1 MKDKVYVLILNYK
14 TYELTISFTET
25 LFLQKKVD
33 ISVVIVDNKSENGS
47 FEYMY
52 EYFREYKNVE
62 VIESERNGGYAYG
75 NNYGLKYIQ
84 DREID
89 YILVSNNDIEIK
101 DELTLHSLAATYKL
115 LDSPAL
121 ISPVQYVDNKINSAA
136 WKQPTFFYDFFTN
149 VPFINKLVLKQ
160 NTYDIKNT
168 KIPIKVDV
176 LPGSFFFFEKSII
189 YDIGLLDE
197 ETFLYGEERILSY
210 KVKEHNLQ
218 NYLITDL
225 RYEHMPSST
234 ISSNVTKLRMLE
246 MAHKSILYYHKQYLK
261 TSSIFIYLLTV
272 VYKLIENRY
281 K

>member
-1 MKDKVYVLILNYK
+1 MNPSICVLILNYK
-14 TYELTISFTET
+14 TYELTISFVET
-25 LFLQKKVD
+25 LFLQKKIDLTVL
-33 ISVVIVDNKSENGS
+33 VVDNKSENGS
-47 FEYMY
+47 FKYMLD
-52 EYFREYKNVE
+52 YFQKYVNVE
-62 VIESERNGGYAYG
+62 VIESEWNGGYAYG

-84 DREID
+84 DRDID

-101 DELTLHSLAATYKL
+101 DELTLHNLAVTYKV
-115 LDSPAL
+115 LDNPAL
-121 ISPVQYVDNKINSAA
+121 ISPVQHVDNKINSAA

-160 NTYDIKNT
+160 NIYDIKNSKT
-168 KIPIKVDV
+168 PIKVDV

-225 RYEHMPSST
+225 CYEHMPSST

-261 TSSIFIYLLTV
+261 TSNVFIYLLTV